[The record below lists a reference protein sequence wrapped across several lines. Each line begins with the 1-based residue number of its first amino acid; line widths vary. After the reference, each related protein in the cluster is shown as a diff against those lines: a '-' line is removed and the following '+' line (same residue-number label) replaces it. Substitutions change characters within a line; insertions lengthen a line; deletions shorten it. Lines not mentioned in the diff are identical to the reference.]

1 MYVAKRANGG
11 CIGYAPEH
19 GEQNRERISRLGELR
34 QAIDRG
40 ELVLHYQPKIHCAQR
55 RVVGVEALV
64 RWQHPERGLMGPDL
78 FIPLAEQS
86 GLIKQLT
93 HHVLKA
99 AINQC
104 AVWRAMGIELP
115 VSVNVSMRDLHDAR
129 LPELIAGLLA
139 AEHIPGEQLE
149 LEITESALMADPR
162 RALEVLRHLRTL
174 GLQIAVDDFGTG
186 YSSLTYLKHLPV
198 DSLKIDKSFVRQLAT
213 DPSDLA
219 IVRSIVELGHNL
231 GLRVIAEGV
240 EDAASWEKLA
250 DHGCDAGQ
258 GYYLGRPTPPSDFE
272 RWLRLSE
279 WGN

>member
-1 MYVAKRANGG
+1 V
-11 CIGYAPEH
+11 
-19 GEQNRERISRLGELR
+19 
-34 QAIDRG
+34 
-40 ELVLHYQPKIHCAQR
+40 
-55 RVVGVEALV
+55 
-64 RWQHPERGLMGPDL
+64 
-78 FIPLAEQS
+78 
-86 GLIKQLT
+86 
-93 HHVLKA
+93 
-99 AINQC
+99 
-104 AVWRAMGIELP
+104 GIELP

-129 LPELIAGLLA
+129 LPELIADLLA

-149 LEITESALMADPR
+149 LEITESALMADPQ
-162 RALEVLRHLRTL
+162 RALEVLRHLRAL

-240 EDAASWEKLA
+240 EDAASWDKLGE
-250 DHGCDAGQ
+250 HGCDAGQ

-272 RWLRLSE
+272 RWLRSSP
-279 WGN
+279 WGTRAA